1 MYKKIKELYGELELA
16 ETVPEKVRVLS
27 KLAFFHLNTEPAKCE
42 PVLQQMKEIS
52 EAAHYQEGIASA
64 YNGWARL
71 YYRHM
76 DYERAKVYYHQA
88 AELLEDTKDLI
99 LHAKVLDGLG
109 IAYSATGHMDEGELW
124 ILQAIDKYQEA
135 NEPSGLAANCM
146 SNLGNLWSRRGDL
159 DMAEKWY
166 RKGLDELEAKGNL
179 ENGTAIRVNLGIL
192 YNMQGKYL
200 AAKAILL
207 QSMQEFQERTHR
219 LGVAACKLYLGKTYM
234 HLHDYAE
241 VLAYVQKA
249 LVTFKDM
256 GHREFI
262 ADSRNTLG
270 ETYLA
275 LGGVN
280 DALVQLKQSHKI
292 YADIQHMDN
301 LIQTKLLLAKAH
313 VMQQDK
319 ANARI
324 FLEESMALAQ
334 QHQFTLHEQEAKE
347 RLAALDKIEET
358 GNM

>member
-16 ETVPEKVRVLS
+16 ETVPDKVRVLS

-42 PVLQQMKEIS
+42 PLLEQMKEIS
-52 EAAHYQEGIASA
+52 EAANYQEGIASA
-64 YNGWARL
+64 YNGWARV

-76 DYERAKVYYHQA
+76 DYECAKAYYHQA
-88 AELLEDTKDLI
+88 AELLEDTEDKI

-109 IAYSATGHMDEGELW
+109 MAYSATGHMDEGELW
-124 ILQAIDKYQEA
+124 ILQAIEKYQEA
-135 NEPSGLAANCM
+135 NEPTGLASNCM

-192 YNMQGKYL
+192 HNMQGRYL
-200 AAKAILL
+200 AARVIFQ
-207 QSMQEFQERTHR
+207 QSLEEFQERNHR
-219 LGVAACKLYLGKTYM
+219 LGVAACQLYLGKTYM

-241 VLAYVQKA
+241 VISYVKKA
-249 LVTFKDM
+249 LATFKDM
-256 GHREFI
+256 GHWEFI
-262 ADSRNTLG
+262 ADSMNTLG

-275 LGGVN
+275 LGGVE
-280 DALVQLKQSHKI
+280 DALVHLERSHKI
-292 YADIQHMDN
+292 YADIHHMDN

-313 VMQQDK
+313 VMQNDRK
-319 ANARI
+319 YARI

-334 QHQFTLHEQEAKE
+334 EHQFTLHVQEAKE
-347 RLAALDKIEET
+347 RLAALDKMGET
-358 GNM
+358 DNM